1 MIIGRTR
8 YRVDLG
14 PEAQGRL
21 PVSFTPVS
29 KAHRLPAAEA
39 GDLVAAASATP
50 VTVAPTPERQ
60 PLAQGELGPS
70 LRLMN
75 GGERIVRLAAIL
87 GIALAAA
94 LSMLGELK
102 DAWRNRSLL
111 GGGAS
116 VLVRLGLIGATTLLA
131 LAPEVGFA
139 LGRGGFGMLAET
151 RATILAYGLASLA
164 ILLTGRFGLAAM
176 ALWLSLLSLCI
187 LGSLTLIS
195 LGVDAEKTDFAI
207 HAVKNKL
214 LFIDILPVAAIA
226 VALVSDRAI
235 QALPR
240 RFFAGSGKLDLL
252 IRAVPAAMVL
262 VAFVVWGAIGTETG
276 VAGFQPVEIGKL
288 ALVLLLASI
297 CVGFARI
304 DLFYTRGQYAAWLA
318 ISLFTALVFFLL
330 LTAVPFLK
338 SDYSPVLIILSTA
351 VILFFS
357 FLLPTAVGRVARVT
371 GTLFRRRAAPQ
382 PRQRRLG
389 WPRGGVLAGVLLVLL
404 ALNALLI
411 AVFPKLAVYA
421 IAGQWTLPTDRSQ
434 AIDALERARDGSFR
448 VPAERLL
455 TWYDLDHDSLRPPAT
470 DAGVRPP
477 DVAHRDLGFQLL
489 QSKVALAEM
498 PCRMARLSSGLDRL
512 PAETREA
519 LARVAEAVPDPCALS
534 PDAPRRGI
542 REPGEA
548 VPEGGVRGYSVGDL
562 IRLPVVQ
569 NDFIA
574 TYMLVR
580 FGLPIGLWLVLAQVL
595 LALASIA
602 IAWRLLGQRLNGVAD
617 ETARHGLAITA
628 FGGAAL
634 FALHWSISWGNA
646 IGLLPVMGQPM
657 TFIAAAT
664 SHHLLMALPVSVL
677 LLMAGRVAAIRAI
690 RVRRAPPAW
699 GGGGDDRG

>member
-1 MIIGRTR
+1 
-8 YRVDLG
+8 
-14 PEAQGRL
+14 
-21 PVSFTPVS
+21 
-29 KAHRLPAAEA
+29 
-39 GDLVAAASATP
+39 
-50 VTVAPTPERQ
+50 
-60 PLAQGELGPS
+60 
-70 LRLMN
+70 
-75 GGERIVRLAAIL
+75 
-87 GIALAAA
+87 
-94 LSMLGELK
+94 
-102 DAWRNRSLL
+102 
-111 GGGAS
+111 
-116 VLVRLGLIGATTLLA
+116 
-131 LAPEVGFA
+131 
-139 LGRGGFGMLAET
+139 
-151 RATILAYGLASLA
+151 
-164 ILLTGRFGLAAM
+164 
-176 ALWLSLLSLCI
+176 
-187 LGSLTLIS
+187 
-195 LGVDAEKTDFAI
+195 
-207 HAVKNKL
+207 
-214 LFIDILPVAAIA
+214 
-226 VALVSDRAI
+226 

-240 RFFAGSGKLDLL
+240 RFFAGSGKLDLM
-252 IRAVPAAMVL
+252 IRAVPAAL
-262 VAFVVWGAIGTETG
+262 ILAAFVIWGAVGTETG

-288 ALVLLLASI
+288 ALVLLLAGI

-357 FLLPTAVGRVARVT
+357 FLLPTVLQRIGRVF
-371 GTLFRRRAAPQ
+371 GTLSRRRAAPQ

-389 WPRGGVLAGVLLVLL
+389 WPRGGVLAGILL
-404 ALNALLI
+404 ALLAFNAVLI
-411 AVFPKLAVYA
+411 AVFPKLAVFA
-421 IAGQWTLPTDRSQ
+421 IAGQWSLPAERGE
-434 AIDALERARDGSFR
+434 AIDALERARDGAFR

-455 TWYDLDHDSLRPPAT
+455 TWYDLDHNSLRPPAS
-470 DAGVRPP
+470 DAGPRAP

-498 PCRMARLSSGLDRL
+498 PCRMARLSSGLDQL
-512 PAETREA
+512 PAETQGP
-519 LARVAEAVPDPCALS
+519 LAQVAGLLPDTCALS
-534 PDAPRRGI
+534 PDAPRGGI
-542 REPGEA
+542 REPGQV
-548 VPEGGVRGYSVGDL
+548 VPEGEARGYSVNDL

-574 TYMLVR
+574 TYLLVR

-595 LALASIA
+595 LVLASIA
-602 IAWRLLGQRLNGVAD
+602 IAWKLLGQRLNGVAD
-617 ETARHGLAITA
+617 ETARHGLAVTA

-699 GGGGDDRG
+699 GGAESGRG